1 MAKRARELPE
11 GFETYRTDGKRRCW
25 ARSKKRDNAQCGS
38 VALAGQNVCRYHGG
52 ATPQALAA
60 AGRRLAAV
68 EWSRSFGTQAESGDP
83 AETVLDE
90 IRWASGHVAWLRDRV
105 QETEPEALTWGVE
118 SEVNKGSG
126 EFPGIDITTSAK
138 SSTWVRL
145 YGEERDRLIRMC
157 KIAHDM
163 GIAERHVELAER
175 VGGLMADLLG
185 GVLGELNLTGEQ
197 QELASAAVP
206 RHLQLAARELAG

>member
-1 MAKRARELPE
+1 MATGTPSMGQDENDPSM
-11 GFETYRTDGKRRCW
+11 GPRCQGH
-25 ARSKKRDNAQCGS
+25 RSNGEPCRNRPMR
-38 VALAGQNVCRYHGG
+38 GQSVCRKHGG
-52 ATPQALAA
+52 ASPQARAA
-60 AGRRLAAV
+60 AGRRLAAA
-68 EWSRSFGTQAESGDP
+68 EWSRSFGDQAESGDP

-90 IRWASGHVAWLRDRV
+90 IRWASGHVAWLRERV
-105 QETEPEALTWGVE
+105 QETDPEALVWGVE
-118 SEVNKGSG
+118 SEVEKGSG
-126 EFPGIDITTSAK
+126 EFPGVDITTSAK
-138 SSTWVRL
+138 SNAWVRL

-185 GVLGELNLTGEQ
+185 GVLADLNLSDEQ

-206 RHLQLAARELAG
+206 RHLQLVARELAG